1 MDRSSIKLKLLS
13 GLICLVAAVFALDTV
28 SFGHVLADQSQ
39 TEAVEIDL
47 EEYVALDQRRG
58 RQKSLRLRQRFVRLF
73 VCCGGAK
80 QLLRLQRLSAPIA
93 TERSRLNG
101 FGGFLRT

>member
-1 MDRSSIKLKLLS
+1 MGNSGEDLAETSARCFTGDDDRKVRLA
-13 GLICLVAAVFALDTV
+13 G
-28 SFGHVLADQSQ
+28 VLADQSQ

-58 RQKSLRLRQRFVRLF
+58 RQKSLRLRQRFVRLL

-80 QLLRLQRLSAPIA
+80 PLLRPQRLSAPIA